1 VEDFSPDFMGE
12 EESRIGDELSIL
24 VLTAERLRV
33 AVDEAESF
41 KTECGEVGK
50 QVDRLAQMLRTL
62 VRFVSSSSQQV
73 YDRPIRRVIVDVK
86 KNLERGFALVR
97 KCRRHNIIRRVCTI
111 INAAD
116 FRKVINLLESSNGDV
131 KWILSVFDSDGDGS
145 FGGGIVISLPPI
157 ATNDPILPWVW
168 SLVASIQ
175 MGKLVD
181 KIDAANQ
188 LGSLA
193 GDNDRNKKIIVDEGG
208 VSPLLRLLKESSSA
222 EGQIAAATAL
232 GLLAC
237 DEDKVRSIVN
247 ELGVPIIVQVL
258 GDSSVRVQIKV
269 ATLVARMAEHD
280 PVAQDEFARQ
290 SVIKPLV
297 TLLSLDV
304 FVDDI
309 HLSKHNSIHS
319 LVQMNKE
326 VEKDPSSKLYR
337 PLKSSKSN
345 VYRDIGGSGSRTG
358 NFKKERDNENPEVK
372 HELKVNCAEALW
384 MLARGNVANSRR
396 ITETKGLL
404 SLAKIVEKEVGELQ
418 YNCLMTLMEIT
429 AAAESSA
436 DLRRAAFK
444 TNSPAAKAVID
455 QMLWIIKD
463 VDSPILK
470 IPAIQ
475 SIGSLARTF
484 PARETRM
491 IKPLVEKLGSSNQEV
506 AITAVISLQKFV
518 CPENF
523 LCAEHS
529 KNIIEYGAIPLL
541 MKLIRN
547 VEQQMQLQCLAL
559 LCYLSVNASNHQQLE
574 QAKVLTVLEGAER
587 LAGLQNME
595 LRELVSKAIY
605 QLSLYNAGSHS
616 QMLSYVGP

>member
-1 VEDFSPDFMGE
+1 ME
-12 EESRIGDELSIL
+12 EESKIGELISDSI
-24 VLTAERLRV
+24 LTAERLRV
-33 AVDEAESF
+33 TADEAESF
-41 KTECGEVGK
+41 KSECGEVGK
-50 QVDRLAQMLRTL
+50 QVDRLSQMLRAL
-62 VRFVSSSSQQV
+62 VRLVAGSQQV
-73 YDRPIRRVIVDVK
+73 YDRPIRRVVVDVK
-86 KNLERGFALVR
+86 KNLERGFSLVR
-97 KCRRHNIIRRVCTI
+97 KCRRHSIIRRVCTI

-116 FRKVINLLESSNGDV
+116 FRKVVNLLESSNGDV

-168 SLVASIQ
+168 SLIASIQ
-175 MGKLVD
+175 MGKSLD

-208 VSPLLRLLKESSSA
+208 VAPLLKLLKESSSSPEA
-222 EGQIAAATAL
+222 QISAAIAL
-232 GLLAC
+232 GYLAC

-247 ELGVPIIVQVL
+247 ELGVVVIVQVL
-258 GDSSVRVQIKV
+258 SDSPVKVQIKV
-269 ATLVARMAEHD
+269 AALVARMAKHY
-280 PVAQDEFARQ
+280 PIAQEEFARQ

-304 FVDDI
+304 FVDD
-309 HLSKHNSIHS
+309 LESSSSSKRKSIHS
-319 LVQMNKE
+319 LVKDIE
-326 VEKDPSSKLYR
+326 KKDPS
-337 PLKSSKSN
+337 LKTYNPSKSN
-345 VYRDIGGSGSRTG
+345 IGGGSKTG

-372 HELKVNCAEALW
+372 HELKVVCAEALW

-404 SLAKIVEKEVGELQ
+404 SLAKIVEKETGELQ

-429 AAAESSA
+429 AAAESNA

-455 QMLWIIKD
+455 QMLLIIKE
-463 VDSPILK
+463 VDTPPALK

-484 PARETRM
+484 PARETRT
-491 IKPLVEKLGSSNQEV
+491 ILPLVEKLGSNNQDV

-518 CPENF
+518 CPENY
-523 LCAEHS
+523 LCVEHS
-529 KNIIEYGAIPLL
+529 KNIIVYGAIPLL
-541 MKLIRN
+541 MKLIRKS
-547 VEQQMQLQCLAL
+547 EQQVQLQCLVL
-559 LCYLSVNASNHQQLE
+559 LCYLSMNASDHEQLE

-587 LAGLQNME
+587 LASLQNLE

>member
-1 VEDFSPDFMGE
+1 MEDFSPDFMGE

-237 DEDKVRSIVN
+237 DEDK
-247 ELGVPIIVQVL
+247 
-258 GDSSVRVQIKV
+258 
-269 ATLVARMAEHD
+269 
-280 PVAQDEFARQ
+280 
-290 SVIKPLV
+290 
-297 TLLSLDV
+297 
-304 FVDDI
+304 
-309 HLSKHNSIHS
+309 
-319 LVQMNKE
+319 MNKE

>member
-1 VEDFSPDFMGE
+1 MEQ
-12 EESRIGDELSIL
+12 ESRIGDELSSSL
-24 VLTAERLRV
+24 LTAERLRSSV
-33 AVDEAESF
+33 EEAKSF

-50 QVDRLAQMLRTL
+50 QADRLAQMLRTL
-62 VRFVSSSSQQV
+62 VRLVAGSQQQV
-73 YDRPIRRVIVDVK
+73 YDRPIRRVVADVR
-86 KNLERGFALVR
+86 KNLDRALSLVR
-97 KCRRHNIIRRVCTI
+97 KCRRDNVLRRVCTI

-116 FRKVINLLESSNGDV
+116 FRRVVGFLESSNGDV
-131 KWILSVFDSDGDGS
+131 KWLLSVFDGDGGDGG
-145 FGGGIVISLPPI
+145 GGGIVISLPPI

-168 SLVASIQ
+168 SLVASVQ
-175 MGKLVD
+175 MGKVVD
-181 KIDAANQ
+181 RIEAANQ

-208 VSPLLRLLKESSSA
+208 VPPLLKLLKDGSSP
-222 EGQIAAATAL
+222 EGQVSAASVL
-232 GLLAC
+232 KVLSC
-237 DEDKVRSIVN
+237 DEDKVRCIVN
-247 ELGVPIIVQVL
+247 DVGVPVIVQVL
-258 GDSSVRVQIKV
+258 SDSPVRVQIKV

-280 PVAQDEFARQ
+280 PVAQEEFARQ

-304 FVDDI
+304 FVDD
-309 HLSKHNSIHS
+309 LEPSSKQHSSIHS
-319 LVQMNKE
+319 LVQMNK
-326 VEKDPSSKLYR
+326 DPVSKAY
-337 PLKSSKSN
+337 KSFKSN
-345 VYRDIGGSGSRTG
+345 VYSEIGGSGSGSGSGSRIL
-358 NFKKERDNENPEVK
+358 KKERDNESPEVK
-372 HELKVNCAEALW
+372 HELKVSCAEALW

-404 SLAKIVEKEVGELQ
+404 SLAKIVEKEDGELR

-429 AAAESSA
+429 SAAESNA

-455 QMLWIIKD
+455 QMLWIIKEI
-463 VDSPILK
+463 DSPVLK

-491 IKPLVEKLGSSNQEV
+491 IQPLVEKLGSSNQEV
-506 AITAVISLQKFV
+506 AMTAVISLQKFV

-529 KNIIEYGAIPLL
+529 KNIIEYGAVPLL

-547 VEQQMQLQCLAL
+547 FEQQVQLQCLVL
-559 LCYLSVNASNHQQLE
+559 LCYLSMNASNHEQLE

-587 LAGLQNME
+587 LASLQNPE

-616 QMLSYVGP
+616 QMLSYAGP

>member
-1 VEDFSPDFMGE
+1 MEQ
-12 EESRIGDELSIL
+12 ESRIGDELSSSL
-24 VLTAERLRV
+24 LTAERLRSSV
-33 AVDEAESF
+33 EEAKSF

-50 QVDRLAQMLRTL
+50 QADRLAQMLRTL
-62 VRFVSSSSQQV
+62 VRLVAASQQQV
-73 YDRPIRRVIVDVK
+73 YDRPIRRVVADVR
-86 KNLERGFALVR
+86 KNLDRALSLVR
-97 KCRRHNIIRRVCTI
+97 KCRRDNVLRRVCTI

-116 FRKVINLLESSNGDV
+116 FRRVVGFLESSNGDV
-131 KWILSVFDSDGDGS
+131 KWLLSVFDGDGGDGG
-145 FGGGIVISLPPI
+145 GGGIVISLPPI

-168 SLVASIQ
+168 SLVASVQ
-175 MGKLVD
+175 MGKVVD
-181 KIDAANQ
+181 KIEAANQ

-208 VSPLLRLLKESSSA
+208 VPPLLKLLKDGSSP
-222 EGQIAAATAL
+222 EGQVSAASVL
-232 GLLAC
+232 KVLSC
-237 DEDKVRSIVN
+237 DEDKVRCIVN
-247 ELGVPIIVQVL
+247 DVGVPVIVQVL
-258 GDSSVRVQIKV
+258 SDSPVRVQIKV

-280 PVAQDEFARQ
+280 PVAQEEFARQ

-304 FVDDI
+304 FVDD
-309 HLSKHNSIHS
+309 LEPSSKQHSSIHS
-319 LVQMNKE
+319 LVQMNK
-326 VEKDPSSKLYR
+326 DPVSKAY
-337 PLKSSKSN
+337 KSFKSN
-345 VYRDIGGSGSRTG
+345 VYSEIGGSGSGSGSRIL
-358 NFKKERDNENPEVK
+358 KKERDNESPEVK
-372 HELKVNCAEALW
+372 HELKVSCAEALW

-404 SLAKIVEKEVGELQ
+404 SLAKIVEKEDGELR

-429 AAAESSA
+429 SAAESNA

-455 QMLWIIKD
+455 QLLWIIKEI
-463 VDSPILK
+463 DSPVLK

-491 IKPLVEKLGSSNQEV
+491 IQPLVEKLGSSNQEV
-506 AITAVISLQKFV
+506 AVTAVISLQKFV

-529 KNIIEYGAIPLL
+529 KNIIEYGAVPLL

-547 VEQQMQLQCLAL
+547 FEQQVQLQCLVL
-559 LCYLSVNASNHQQLE
+559 LCYLSMNASNHEQLE

-587 LAGLQNME
+587 LASLQNPE

-616 QMLSYVGP
+616 QMLSYAGP

>member
-1 VEDFSPDFMGE
+1 ME
-12 EESRIGDELSIL
+12 EESRIGDELSNSLI
-24 VLTAERLRV
+24 TAERLRV
-33 AVDEAESF
+33 SVDEAKSF

-62 VRFVSSSSQQV
+62 VRLVAGSQQV
-73 YDRPIRRVIVDVK
+73 YDRPIRRVVVDVR
-86 KNLERGFALVR
+86 KNLDRALALVR
-97 KCRRHNIIRRVCTI
+97 KCRRGNILRRVCTI

-116 FRKVINLLESSNGDV
+116 FRKVINFLESSNGDV
-131 KWILSVFDSDGDGS
+131 KWLLSVFDGDGD
-145 FGGGIVISLPPI
+145 GGGIVISLPPI
-157 ATNDPILPWVW
+157 AANDPILPWVW
-168 SLVASIQ
+168 SFVASVQ

-208 VSPLLRLLKESSSA
+208 VPPLLKLLKDGSSPEAQVS
-222 EGQIAAATAL
+222 AATVL
-232 GLLAC
+232 KLLAC
-237 DEDKVRSIVN
+237 DEDKVRGIVN
-247 ELGVPIIVQVL
+247 DLGVPVIVQVL
-258 GDSSVRVQIKV
+258 GDSPVRVQTKV

-280 PVAQDEFARQ
+280 SIAQEEFARQ

-304 FVDDI
+304 FFDD
-309 HLSKHNSIHS
+309 LEPSKHNSIES
-319 LVQMNKE
+319 LVQMNK
-326 VEKDPSSKLYR
+326 DPALKVYK
-337 PLKSSKSN
+337 PYKSSKSN
-345 VYRDIGGSGSRTG
+345 VYSDIGSGSGSRTG
-358 NFKKERDNENPEVK
+358 TLKKERDNESPEVK

-429 AAAESSA
+429 SAAESNA

-455 QMLWIIKD
+455 QMLWIIKEID
-463 VDSPILK
+463 NPVLK

-491 IKPLVEKLGSSNQEV
+491 IQPLVEKLGSSNQEV

-529 KNIIEYGAIPLL
+529 KNIIEYGAVTLL
-541 MKLIRN
+541 MKMIRN
-547 VEQQMQLQCLAL
+547 FEQQVQLQCLVL
-559 LCYLSVNASNHQQLE
+559 LCYLSMKASNHEQLE

-587 LAGLQNME
+587 LASLQNPE
-595 LRELVSKAIY
+595 LRELVSKAVY

-616 QMLSYVGP
+616 QMLLYEGP

>member
-1 VEDFSPDFMGE
+1 ME
-12 EESRIGDELSIL
+12 EESRIGDELSNS

-50 QVDRLAQMLRTL
+50 QVDRLAQILRTL
-62 VRFVSSSSQQV
+62 VRLVAGSQQV

-86 KNLERGFALVR
+86 KNLERAFALVR
-97 KCRRHNIIRRVCTI
+97 KCRKHNIIRRVCTI

-175 MGKLVD
+175 MGKLPD

-208 VSPLLRLLKESSSA
+208 VSPLLKLLKESSSSEA
-222 EGQIAAATAL
+222 QISAATAL
-232 GLLAC
+232 VYLAC
-237 DEDKVRSIVN
+237 EEDKVRSIVN

-258 GDSSVRVQIKV
+258 ADSPIRVQIKV

-280 PVAQDEFARQ
+280 PIAQDEFARQ

-326 VEKDPSSKLYR
+326 IEKDPSLKIYR
-337 PLKSSKSN
+337 PYKSSKSN
-345 VYRDIGGSGSRTG
+345 VYRDIGGSGGSRIG

-429 AAAESSA
+429 SAAESNA

-455 QMLWIIKD
+455 QMLWIIKQ
-463 VDSPILK
+463 VDSPVLK

-491 IKPLVEKLGSSNQEV
+491 IEPLVEKLGSSNQDV
-506 AITAVISLQKFV
+506 AIAAVISLQKFV
-518 CPENF
+518 CPDNF

-547 VEQQMQLQCLAL
+547 FEQQVQLQCLVL
-559 LCYLSVNASNHQQLE
+559 LCYLSMNAGNHEQLE

-587 LAGLQNME
+587 LASLQNLE

>member
-1 VEDFSPDFMGE
+1 ME
-12 EESRIGDELSIL
+12 EESRIGDELSIS
-24 VLTAERLRV
+24 VLTAERLRG

-62 VRFVSSSSQQV
+62 VRLVTGSQQV

-86 KNLERGFALVR
+86 KNLERAYALVR
-97 KCRRHNIIRRVCTI
+97 KCRRLNVIRRVCTI

-116 FRKVINLLESSNGDV
+116 FRKVVNLLESSNGDV

-157 ATNDPILPWVW
+157 ATNDPIFPWVW

-175 MGKLVD
+175 MGKLPD

-208 VSPLLRLLKESSSA
+208 VPPLLRLLKESSSA
-222 EGQIAAATAL
+222 EAQISAATAL
-232 GLLAC
+232 GFLAC

-258 GDSSVRVQIKV
+258 GDSPVRVQIKV

-280 PVAQDEFARQ
+280 PIAQDEFARQ

-304 FVDDI
+304 FVDDLQVP
-309 HLSKHNSIHS
+309 LSKHNSIHS
-319 LVQMNKE
+319 LVQMNKDI
-326 VEKDPSSKLYR
+326 EKDASLKIYR
-337 PLKSSKSN
+337 PYKSSKSN
-345 VYRDIGGSGSRTG
+345 VYRDIGVSGSRTTG

-429 AAAESSA
+429 AAAESNA

-455 QMLWIIKD
+455 QMLWIIKE

-491 IKPLVEKLGSSNQEV
+491 IEPLVEKLGSSDQEV

-529 KNIIEYGAIPLL
+529 KNIIEYGSIPLL

-547 VEQQMQLQCLAL
+547 FEQQVQLQCLVL
-559 LCYLSVNASNHQQLE
+559 LCYLSMNASNHEQLE

-587 LAGLQNME
+587 LASLQNPE

-616 QMLSYVGP
+616 QMLSFVGP

>member
-1 VEDFSPDFMGE
+1 ME
-12 EESRIGDELSIL
+12 EESRIGDELSSS

-62 VRFVSSSSQQV
+62 VRLVAGSQQV

-97 KCRRHNIIRRVCTI
+97 KCRKHNIIRRVCTI

-175 MGKLVD
+175 MGKLPD

-208 VSPLLRLLKESSSA
+208 VSPLLKLLKESSSSEA
-222 EGQIAAATAL
+222 QISAATAL
-232 GLLAC
+232 VYLSC

-258 GDSSVRVQIKV
+258 ADSPVRVQIKV

-280 PVAQDEFARQ
+280 PIAQDEFARQ

-326 VEKDPSSKLYR
+326 IEKDPSLKLHR
-337 PLKSSKSN
+337 PFKSSKSN
-345 VYRDIGGSGSRTG
+345 VYSDISGSSRIG

-372 HELKVNCAEALW
+372 HELKVNCGEALW

-404 SLAKIVEKEVGELQ
+404 SLAKIVEKEAGELQ

-429 AAAESSA
+429 SAAESNA

-455 QMLWIIKD
+455 QMLWIIKE
-463 VDSPILK
+463 VDSNVLK

-491 IKPLVEKLGSSNQEV
+491 IEPLVEKLGSGNQDV
-506 AITAVISLQKFV
+506 AIAAVISLQKFV
-518 CPENF
+518 CPDNF
-523 LCAEHS
+523 LCKEHS
-529 KNIIEYGAIPLL
+529 KNIIEYGAVPLL

-547 VEQQMQLQCLAL
+547 FEQQVQLQCLVL
-559 LCYLSVNASNHQQLE
+559 LCYLSMNASNHEQLE

-587 LAGLQNME
+587 LASLQNLE

>member
-1 VEDFSPDFMGE
+1 MEQ
-12 EESRIGDELSIL
+12 ESRIGDELSSSL
-24 VLTAERLRV
+24 LTAERLRSSV
-33 AVDEAESF
+33 EEAKSF

-50 QVDRLAQMLRTL
+50 QADRLAQMLRTL
-62 VRFVSSSSQQV
+62 VRLVAGSQQQV
-73 YDRPIRRVIVDVK
+73 YDRPIRRVVADVR
-86 KNLERGFALVR
+86 KNLDRALSLVR
-97 KCRRHNIIRRVCTI
+97 KCRRDNVLRRVCTI

-116 FRKVINLLESSNGDV
+116 FRRVVGFLESSNGDV
-131 KWILSVFDSDGDGS
+131 KWLLSVFDGEGGDGV
-145 FGGGIVISLPPI
+145 GGGIVISLPPI

-168 SLVASIQ
+168 SLVASVQ
-175 MGKLVD
+175 MGKVVD
-181 KIDAANQ
+181 KIEAANQ

-208 VSPLLRLLKESSSA
+208 VPPLLKLLKDGSSP
-222 EGQIAAATAL
+222 EGQVSAASVL
-232 GLLAC
+232 KVLSC
-237 DEDKVRSIVN
+237 DEDKVRCIVN
-247 ELGVPIIVQVL
+247 DVGVPVIVQVL
-258 GDSSVRVQIKV
+258 SDSPVRVQIKV

-280 PVAQDEFARQ
+280 PVAQEEFARQ

-304 FVDDI
+304 FVDD
-309 HLSKHNSIHS
+309 LEPSSKQHSSIHS
-319 LVQMNKE
+319 LVQMNK
-326 VEKDPSSKLYR
+326 DPVSKAY
-337 PLKSSKSN
+337 KSFKSN
-345 VYRDIGGSGSRTG
+345 VYSEIGGSGSGSGSGSRVL
-358 NFKKERDNENPEVK
+358 KKERDNESPEVK
-372 HELKVNCAEALW
+372 HELKVSCAEALW

-404 SLAKIVEKEVGELQ
+404 SLAKIVEKEDGELR

-429 AAAESSA
+429 SAAESNA

-455 QMLWIIKD
+455 QMLWIIKEI
-463 VDSPILK
+463 DSPVLK

-491 IKPLVEKLGSSNQEV
+491 IQPLVEKLGSSNQEV
-506 AITAVISLQKFV
+506 AVTAVISLQKFV

-529 KNIIEYGAIPLL
+529 KNIIEYGAVPLL

-547 VEQQMQLQCLAL
+547 FEQQVQLQCLVL
-559 LCYLSVNASNHQQLE
+559 LCYLSMNASNHEQLE

-587 LAGLQNME
+587 LASLQNPE

-616 QMLSYVGP
+616 QMLSYAGP

>member
-1 VEDFSPDFMGE
+1 MGE

-237 DEDKVRSIVN
+237 DEDK
-247 ELGVPIIVQVL
+247 
-258 GDSSVRVQIKV
+258 
-269 ATLVARMAEHD
+269 
-280 PVAQDEFARQ
+280 
-290 SVIKPLV
+290 
-297 TLLSLDV
+297 
-304 FVDDI
+304 
-309 HLSKHNSIHS
+309 
-319 LVQMNKE
+319 MNKE

>member
-1 VEDFSPDFMGE
+1 ME
-12 EESRIGDELSIL
+12 EESRIGDELSSLI
-24 VLTAERLRV
+24 VTAERLRV

-62 VRFVSSSSQQV
+62 VRFVSGSPQPV

-97 KCRRHNIIRRVCTI
+97 KCRRHNLIRRVCTI
-111 INAAD
+111 INAGD
-116 FRKVINLLESSNGDV
+116 FRKVVNLLESSNGDV

-145 FGGGIVISLPPI
+145 FGGGGIVISLPPI

-168 SLVASIQ
+168 SLAASVQ

-208 VSPLLRLLKESSSA
+208 VAPLLRLLKESSSA

-237 DEDKVRSIVN
+237 DGDK
-247 ELGVPIIVQVL
+247 
-258 GDSSVRVQIKV
+258 
-269 ATLVARMAEHD
+269 
-280 PVAQDEFARQ
+280 
-290 SVIKPLV
+290 
-297 TLLSLDV
+297 
-304 FVDDI
+304 
-309 HLSKHNSIHS
+309 
-319 LVQMNKE
+319 MNKDIE
-326 VEKDPSSKLYR
+326 RDPSLKVYK
-337 PLKSSKSN
+337 PFKSSKSN

-358 NFKKERDNENPEVK
+358 NIKKDRDNENPEVK
-372 HELKVNCAEALW
+372 LELKVNCAEALW

-404 SLAKIVEKEVGELQ
+404 SLAKIVENEVGELQ

-429 AAAESSA
+429 AAAESNA

-455 QMLWIIKD
+455 QMLWLIKD

-491 IKPLVEKLGSSNQEV
+491 IEPLVEKLGSSNKEV

-523 LCAEHS
+523 LCSQHS

-547 VEQQMQLQCLAL
+547 FEQQMQLQCLAL
-559 LCYLSVNASNHQQLE
+559 LCYLSINASNHGQLE

-616 QMLSYVGP
+616 QMLSYGGP

>member
-1 VEDFSPDFMGE
+1 ME
-12 EESRIGDELSIL
+12 EESRIGDELSTSLI
-24 VLTAERLRV
+24 TAERLRV
-33 AVDEAESF
+33 SVDEAKSF

-50 QVDRLAQMLRTL
+50 QADRLAQMLRTL
-62 VRFVSSSSQQV
+62 VRLASSQQQV
-73 YDRPIRRVIVDVK
+73 YDRPIRRVVADVR
-86 KNLERGFALVR
+86 KNLDRALSLVR
-97 KCRRHNIIRRVCTI
+97 KCRRHNILRRVCTI

-116 FRKVINLLESSNGDV
+116 FRKVTNLLESSNGDV
-131 KWILSVFDSDGDGS
+131 KWLLSVFDGDGDG
-145 FGGGIVISLPPI
+145 GGIAISLPPI

-168 SLVASIQ
+168 SLVASVQ

-208 VSPLLRLLKESSSA
+208 VPPLLKLLKDGSSP
-222 EGQIAAATAL
+222 EGQVSAANVLT
-232 GLLAC
+232 LLAC
-237 DEDKVRSIVN
+237 DEDKVRCIFN
-247 ELGVPIIVQVL
+247 ELGVPVIVQVL
-258 GDSSVRVQIKV
+258 GDSLVRVQSKV

-280 PVAQDEFARQ
+280 PIAQEEFARQ

-297 TLLSLDV
+297 TLLSLD
-304 FVDDI
+304 DD
-309 HLSKHNSIHS
+309 LEPSKHSSIHS
-319 LVQMNKE
+319 LVK
-326 VEKDPSSKLYR
+326 VYKPY
-337 PLKSSKSN
+337 KSSKSN
-345 VYRDIGGSGSRTG
+345 AYSEIGDGSSGTRVL
-358 NFKKERDNENPEVK
+358 KKERDNESPEVK

-404 SLAKIVEKEVGELQ
+404 SLAKIVEKEEGELR

-429 AAAESSA
+429 SAAESNA

-455 QMLWIIKD
+455 QMLWIIKEM
-463 VDSPILK
+463 DSPALK

-475 SIGSLARTF
+475 CIGSLARTF

-491 IKPLVEKLGSSNQEV
+491 IQPLVEKLGSGNQEV

-529 KNIIEYGAIPLL
+529 KNIIEFGAVPLL

-547 VEQQMQLQCLAL
+547 FEQQVQLQCLVL
-559 LCYLSVNASNHQQLE
+559 LCYLSMNASNHEQLE

-587 LAGLQNME
+587 LASLQNPE
-595 LRELVSKAIY
+595 LRELVSKAVY

-616 QMLSYVGP
+616 QMLSYAGP

>member
-1 VEDFSPDFMGE
+1 MEQ
-12 EESRIGDELSIL
+12 ESRIGDELSSSL
-24 VLTAERLRV
+24 LTAERLRSSV
-33 AVDEAESF
+33 EEAKSF

-50 QVDRLAQMLRTL
+50 QADRLAQMLRTL
-62 VRFVSSSSQQV
+62 VRLVAASQQQV
-73 YDRPIRRVIVDVK
+73 YDRPIRRVVADVR
-86 KNLERGFALVR
+86 KNLDRALSLVR
-97 KCRRHNIIRRVCTI
+97 KCRRDNVLRRVCTI

-116 FRKVINLLESSNGDV
+116 FRRVVGFLESSNGDV
-131 KWILSVFDSDGDGS
+131 KWLLSVFDGDGGDGG
-145 FGGGIVISLPPI
+145 GGGIVISLPPI

-168 SLVASIQ
+168 SLVASVQ
-175 MGKLVD
+175 MGKVVD
-181 KIDAANQ
+181 RIEAANQ

-208 VSPLLRLLKESSSA
+208 VPPLLKLLKDGSSP
-222 EGQIAAATAL
+222 EGQVSAASVL
-232 GLLAC
+232 KVLSC
-237 DEDKVRSIVN
+237 DEDKVRCIVN
-247 ELGVPIIVQVL
+247 DVGVPVIVQVL
-258 GDSSVRVQIKV
+258 SDSPVRVQIKV

-280 PVAQDEFARQ
+280 PVAQEEFARQ

-304 FVDDI
+304 FVDD
-309 HLSKHNSIHS
+309 LEPSSKQHSSIHS
-319 LVQMNKE
+319 LVQMNK
-326 VEKDPSSKLYR
+326 DPVSKAY
-337 PLKSSKSN
+337 KSFKSN
-345 VYRDIGGSGSRTG
+345 VYSEIGGSGSGSGSRIL
-358 NFKKERDNENPEVK
+358 KKERDNESPEVK
-372 HELKVNCAEALW
+372 HELKVSCAEALW

-404 SLAKIVEKEVGELQ
+404 SLAKIVEKEDGELR

-429 AAAESSA
+429 SAAESNA

-455 QMLWIIKD
+455 QLLWIIKEI
-463 VDSPILK
+463 DSPVLK

-491 IKPLVEKLGSSNQEV
+491 IQPLVEKLGSSNQEV
-506 AITAVISLQKFV
+506 AVTAVISLQKFV

-529 KNIIEYGAIPLL
+529 KNIIEYGAVPLL

-547 VEQQMQLQCLAL
+547 FEQQVQLQCLVL
-559 LCYLSVNASNHQQLE
+559 LCYLSMNASNHEQLE

-587 LAGLQNME
+587 LASLQNPE

-616 QMLSYVGP
+616 QMLSYAGP

>member
-1 VEDFSPDFMGE
+1 
-12 EESRIGDELSIL
+12 
-24 VLTAERLRV
+24 
-33 AVDEAESF
+33 
-41 KTECGEVGK
+41 
-50 QVDRLAQMLRTL
+50 
-62 VRFVSSSSQQV
+62 
-73 YDRPIRRVIVDVK
+73 
-86 KNLERGFALVR
+86 
-97 KCRRHNIIRRVCTI
+97 
-111 INAAD
+111 
-116 FRKVINLLESSNGDV
+116 
-131 KWILSVFDSDGDGS
+131 
-145 FGGGIVISLPPI
+145 
-157 ATNDPILPWVW
+157 
-168 SLVASIQ
+168 

-181 KIDAANQ
+181 KIEAANQ

-208 VSPLLRLLKESSSA
+208 VSPLLKLLKESSSTEA
-222 EGQIAAATAL
+222 QIAAATAL
-232 GLLAC
+232 GFLAC

-247 ELGVPIIVQVL
+247 QLGVPIIVQVL
-258 GDSSVRVQIKV
+258 GDSPVRVQIKV
-269 ATLVARMAEHD
+269 ATLVARMAEFD

-304 FVDDI
+304 FVDDLQ
-309 HLSKHNSIHS
+309 LSKHNSIHS
-319 LVQMNKE
+319 LVQMNKGI
-326 VEKDPSSKLYR
+326 EKDPSVKIYR
-337 PLKSSKSN
+337 PYKSSKSN

-358 NFKKERDNENPEVK
+358 NVKKERDNENPEVK

-455 QMLWIIKD
+455 QLLLIIKE

-491 IKPLVEKLGSSNQEV
+491 IEPLVKKLGSSNQEV

-523 LCAEHS
+523 LCQEHS
-529 KNIIEYGAIPLL
+529 KNIIEYGAIQLL

-547 VEQQMQLQCLAL
+547 FEQQVQLQCLVL
-559 LCYLSVNASNHQQLE
+559 LCYLSMNASNHEQLE

-587 LAGLQNME
+587 LASLQNPE

-616 QMLSYVGP
+616 QRLSYVGP

>member
-1 VEDFSPDFMGE
+1 ME
-12 EESRIGDELSIL
+12 EESRIEDELSSSLI
-24 VLTAERLRV
+24 TAERLRV
-33 AVDEAESF
+33 SVDEAKSF

-62 VRFVSSSSQQV
+62 VRLVAGSQQV
-73 YDRPIRRVIVDVK
+73 YDRPIRRVVVDVR
-86 KNLERGFALVR
+86 KNLDRALALVR
-97 KCRRHNIIRRVCTI
+97 KCRRDNILRRVCTI

-116 FRKVINLLESSNGDV
+116 FRKVVNFLESSNGDV
-131 KWILSVFDSDGDGS
+131 KWLLSVFDGDVDG
-145 FGGGIVISLPPI
+145 GGGIVISLPPI
-157 ATNDPILPWVW
+157 ETNNPILPWVW
-168 SLVASIQ
+168 SLVAAVQ

-208 VSPLLRLLKESSSA
+208 VPPLLKLLKDGSSP
-222 EGQIAAATAL
+222 EGQISAATVL
-232 GLLAC
+232 ELLAC
-237 DEDKVRSIVN
+237 DEDKVRCIVN
-247 ELGVPIIVQVL
+247 ELGVPVIVQVL
-258 GDSSVRVQIKV
+258 GDSPVRVQIKV

-280 PVAQDEFARQ
+280 SIAQEEFARQ

-304 FVDDI
+304 FVDD
-309 HLSKHNSIHS
+309 LEPSKHNSIHS
-319 LVQMNKE
+319 LVQMNK
-326 VEKDPSSKLYR
+326 DPALKVYK
-337 PLKSSKSN
+337 PYKSSKSN
-345 VYRDIGGSGSRTG
+345 VYSEIGGGSGSRTG
-358 NFKKERDNENPEVK
+358 TLKKERDNESPEVK

-404 SLAKIVEKEVGELQ
+404 SLAKIVEKEDRELQ

-429 AAAESSA
+429 SAAESNA

-455 QMLWIIKD
+455 QMLWIIKETD
-463 VDSPILK
+463 NPVLK

-491 IKPLVEKLGSSNQEV
+491 IQPLVEKLGSSNQEV

-529 KNIIEYGAIPLL
+529 KNIIEYGAVPLL
-541 MKLIRN
+541 MKMIRN
-547 VEQQMQLQCLAL
+547 FEQQVQLQCLVL
-559 LCYLSVNASNHQQLE
+559 LCYLSMNASNHEQLE

-587 LAGLQNME
+587 LASLQNPE
-595 LRELVSKAIY
+595 LRELVSKAVY

-616 QMLSYVGP
+616 QMLAYTGP

>member
-1 VEDFSPDFMGE
+1 MEQ
-12 EESRIGDELSIL
+12 ESRIGDELSSSL
-24 VLTAERLRV
+24 LTAERLRSSV
-33 AVDEAESF
+33 EEAKSF

-50 QVDRLAQMLRTL
+50 QADRLAQMLRTL
-62 VRFVSSSSQQV
+62 VRLVAASQQQV
-73 YDRPIRRVIVDVK
+73 YDRPIRRVVADVR
-86 KNLERGFALVR
+86 KNLDRALSLVR
-97 KCRRHNIIRRVCTI
+97 KCRRDNVLRRVCTI

-116 FRKVINLLESSNGDV
+116 FRRVVSFLESSNGDV
-131 KWILSVFDSDGDGS
+131 KWLLSVFDGDG
-145 FGGGIVISLPPI
+145 GGEIVISLPPI

-168 SLVASIQ
+168 SLVASVQ
-175 MGKLVD
+175 MGKVVD
-181 KIDAANQ
+181 KIEAANQ

-208 VSPLLRLLKESSSA
+208 VPPLLKLLKDGSSP
-222 EGQIAAATAL
+222 EGQVSAASVLKTL
-232 GLLAC
+232 SC
-237 DEDKVRSIVN
+237 DEDKVRCIVN
-247 ELGVPIIVQVL
+247 DVGVPVIVQVL
-258 GDSSVRVQIKV
+258 SDSPVRVQIIV

-280 PVAQDEFARQ
+280 PIAQEEFARQ

-304 FVDDI
+304 FVDD
-309 HLSKHNSIHS
+309 LEPSSKQHSSIHS
-319 LVQMNKE
+319 LVQMNK
-326 VEKDPSSKLYR
+326 DPVSKAYR
-337 PLKSSKSN
+337 SSKSN
-345 VYRDIGGSGSRTG
+345 VYSEFGGSGSGSRIL
-358 NFKKERDNENPEVK
+358 KKERDNESPEVK

-404 SLAKIVEKEVGELQ
+404 SLAKIVEKEDGELR

-429 AAAESSA
+429 SAAESNA
-436 DLRRAAFK
+436 DLRRATFK

-455 QMLWIIKD
+455 QMLWIIKEI
-463 VDSPILK
+463 DSPGLK

-491 IKPLVEKLGSSNQEV
+491 IQPLVEKLGSSNQEV
-506 AITAVISLQKFV
+506 AVTAVISLQKFV

-523 LCAEHS
+523 LCVEHS
-529 KNIIEYGAIPLL
+529 KNIIEFGAVPLL

-547 VEQQMQLQCLAL
+547 FEQQVQLQCLVL
-559 LCYLSVNASNHQQLE
+559 LCYLSMNASNHEQLE

-587 LAGLQNME
+587 LASLQNPE

-616 QMLSYVGP
+616 QMLSYAGP

>member
-1 VEDFSPDFMGE
+1 ME
-12 EESRIGDELSIL
+12 EESRIGDELSHSLI
-24 VLTAERLRV
+24 TAERLRV
-33 AVDEAESF
+33 SVDEAKSF

-50 QVDRLAQMLRTL
+50 QADRLAQMLRTIVRL
-62 VRFVSSSSQQV
+62 VSSSQQV
-73 YDRPIRRVIVDVK
+73 YERPIRRVIVDVR
-86 KNLERGFALVR
+86 KNLDRALSLVR
-97 KCRRHNIIRRVCTI
+97 KCRRHNLLRRVCTI

-116 FRKVINLLESSNGDV
+116 FRKVLTFLESSNGDV
-131 KWILSVFDSDGDGS
+131 KWLLSVFDGGDGD
-145 FGGGIVISLPPI
+145 GGGIVISLPPI

-168 SLVASIQ
+168 SLVGAVQ
-175 MGKLVD
+175 MGKVVD

-208 VSPLLRLLKESSSA
+208 VAPLLRLLKDGGSST
-222 EGQIAAATAL
+222 EGQVSAATVL
-232 GLLAC
+232 TFLAC
-237 DEDKVRSIVN
+237 DEDKVRCIVN
-247 ELGVPIIVQVL
+247 ELGVAVIVQVL
-258 GDSSVRVQIKV
+258 GDSPVRVQIKV
-269 ATLVARMAEHD
+269 ATLVARMAEFD
-280 PVAQDEFARQ
+280 AVAQEEFARQ

-304 FVDDI
+304 FVDD
-309 HLSKHNSIHS
+309 LEPSGGNKHSSIHS
-319 LVQMNKE
+319 LVQMNRE
-326 VEKDPSSKLYR
+326 VYKPY
-337 PLKSSKSN
+337 KSLKSN
-345 VYRDIGGSGSRTG
+345 VYSEIGGGSGSGSSRTG
-358 NFKKERDNENPEVK
+358 NLKKERDNESPEVK

-404 SLAKIVEKEVGELQ
+404 TLAKIVEKEVGELQ

-429 AAAESSA
+429 SAAESNA

-455 QMLWIIKD
+455 QMLWIIKEI
-463 VDSPILK
+463 DSPVLK

-491 IKPLVEKLGSSNQEV
+491 IQPLVEKLGSSNQEV

-529 KNIIEYGAIPLL
+529 KNIIEYGAVPLL
-541 MKLIRN
+541 MKMIRN
-547 VEQQMQLQCLAL
+547 FEQQVQLQCLVL
-559 LCYLSVNASNHQQLE
+559 LCYLSMNASNHEQLE

-587 LAGLQNME
+587 LASLQNPE

-616 QMLSYVGP
+616 QMLSYAGP

>member
-1 VEDFSPDFMGE
+1 MEQ
-12 EESRIGDELSIL
+12 ESRIGDELSSSL
-24 VLTAERLRV
+24 LTAERLRSSV
-33 AVDEAESF
+33 EEAKSF

-50 QVDRLAQMLRTL
+50 QADRLAQMLRTL
-62 VRFVSSSSQQV
+62 VRLVAGSQQQV
-73 YDRPIRRVIVDVK
+73 YDRPIRRVVADVR
-86 KNLERGFALVR
+86 KNLDRALSLVR
-97 KCRRHNIIRRVCTI
+97 KCRRDNVLRRVCTI

-116 FRKVINLLESSNGDV
+116 FRRVVGFLESSNGDV
-131 KWILSVFDSDGDGS
+131 KWLLSVFDGDGGDGGG
-145 FGGGIVISLPPI
+145 GGGIVISLPPI

-168 SLVASIQ
+168 SLVASVQ
-175 MGKLVD
+175 MGKVVD
-181 KIDAANQ
+181 KIEAANQ

-208 VSPLLRLLKESSSA
+208 VPPLLKLLKDGSSP
-222 EGQIAAATAL
+222 EGQVSAASVL
-232 GLLAC
+232 KVLSC
-237 DEDKVRSIVN
+237 DEDKVRCIVN
-247 ELGVPIIVQVL
+247 DVGVPVIVQVL
-258 GDSSVRVQIKV
+258 SDSPVRVQIKV

-280 PVAQDEFARQ
+280 PVAQEEFARQ

-304 FVDDI
+304 FVDD
-309 HLSKHNSIHS
+309 LEPSSKQHSSIHS
-319 LVQMNKE
+319 LVQMNK
-326 VEKDPSSKLYR
+326 DPVSKAY
-337 PLKSSKSN
+337 KSFKSN
-345 VYRDIGGSGSRTG
+345 VYSEIGGSGSGSGSRIL
-358 NFKKERDNENPEVK
+358 KKERDNESPEVK

-404 SLAKIVEKEVGELQ
+404 SLAKIVEKEDGELR

-429 AAAESSA
+429 SAAESNA

-455 QMLWIIKD
+455 QMLWIIKEI
-463 VDSPILK
+463 DSPVLK

-491 IKPLVEKLGSSNQEV
+491 IQPLVEKLGSSNQEV
-506 AITAVISLQKFV
+506 AMTAVISLQKFV

-529 KNIIEYGAIPLL
+529 KNIIEYGAVPLL

-547 VEQQMQLQCLAL
+547 FEQQVQLQCLVL
-559 LCYLSVNASNHQQLE
+559 LCYLSMNASNHEQLE

-587 LAGLQNME
+587 LASLQNPE

-616 QMLSYVGP
+616 QMLSYAGP

>member
-1 VEDFSPDFMGE
+1 
-12 EESRIGDELSIL
+12 
-24 VLTAERLRV
+24 
-33 AVDEAESF
+33 
-41 KTECGEVGK
+41 
-50 QVDRLAQMLRTL
+50 MLRTL

-97 KCRRHNIIRRVCTI
+97 KCRRHNIIRRVCII

-237 DEDKVRSIVN
+237 DEDKV
-247 ELGVPIIVQVL
+247 L

-290 SVIKPLV
+290 CVIKPLV

-326 VEKDPSSKLYR
+326 
-337 PLKSSKSN
+337 
-345 VYRDIGGSGSRTG
+345 G
-358 NFKKERDNENPEVK
+358 
-372 HELKVNCAEALW
+372 
-384 MLARGNVANSRR
+384 
-396 ITETKGLL
+396 
-404 SLAKIVEKEVGELQ
+404 
-418 YNCLMTLMEIT
+418 
-429 AAAESSA
+429 
-436 DLRRAAFK
+436 
-444 TNSPAAKAVID
+444 
-455 QMLWIIKD
+455 
-463 VDSPILK
+463 
-470 IPAIQ
+470 
-475 SIGSLARTF
+475 
-484 PARETRM
+484 
-491 IKPLVEKLGSSNQEV
+491 
-506 AITAVISLQKFV
+506 
-518 CPENF
+518 
-523 LCAEHS
+523 
-529 KNIIEYGAIPLL
+529 
-541 MKLIRN
+541 
-547 VEQQMQLQCLAL
+547 
-559 LCYLSVNASNHQQLE
+559 
-574 QAKVLTVLEGAER
+574 
-587 LAGLQNME
+587 
-595 LRELVSKAIY
+595 
-605 QLSLYNAGSHS
+605 
-616 QMLSYVGP
+616 

>member
-1 VEDFSPDFMGE
+1 MGE

-237 DEDKVRSIVN
+237 DEDKV
-247 ELGVPIIVQVL
+247 L

-290 SVIKPLV
+290 S
-297 TLLSLDV
+297 
-304 FVDDI
+304 
-309 HLSKHNSIHS
+309 
-319 LVQMNKE
+319 MNKE

>member
-1 VEDFSPDFMGE
+1 MEQ
-12 EESRIGDELSIL
+12 ESRIGDELSSSL
-24 VLTAERLRV
+24 LTAERLRSSV
-33 AVDEAESF
+33 EEAKSF

-50 QVDRLAQMLRTL
+50 QADRLAQMLRTL
-62 VRFVSSSSQQV
+62 VRLVAASQQQV
-73 YDRPIRRVIVDVK
+73 YDRPIRRVVADVR
-86 KNLERGFALVR
+86 KNLDRALSLVR
-97 KCRRHNIIRRVCTI
+97 KCRRDNVLRRVCTI

-116 FRKVINLLESSNGDV
+116 FRRVVSFLESSNGDV
-131 KWILSVFDSDGDGS
+131 KWLLSVFDGDG
-145 FGGGIVISLPPI
+145 GGEIVISLPPI

-168 SLVASIQ
+168 SLVASVQ
-175 MGKLVD
+175 MGKVVD
-181 KIDAANQ
+181 KIEAANQ

-208 VSPLLRLLKESSSA
+208 VPPLLKLLKDGSSP
-222 EGQIAAATAL
+222 EGQVSAASVLKTL
-232 GLLAC
+232 SW
-237 DEDKVRSIVN
+237 DEDKVRCIVN
-247 ELGVPIIVQVL
+247 DVGVPVIVQVL
-258 GDSSVRVQIKV
+258 SDSPVRVQIIV

-280 PVAQDEFARQ
+280 PIAQEEFARQ

-304 FVDDI
+304 FVDD
-309 HLSKHNSIHS
+309 LEPSSKQHSSIHS
-319 LVQMNKE
+319 LVQMNK
-326 VEKDPSSKLYR
+326 DPVSKAYR
-337 PLKSSKSN
+337 SSKSN
-345 VYRDIGGSGSRTG
+345 VYSEFGGSGSGSRIL
-358 NFKKERDNENPEVK
+358 KKERDNESPEVK

-404 SLAKIVEKEVGELQ
+404 SLAKIVEKEDGELR

-429 AAAESSA
+429 SAAESNA
-436 DLRRAAFK
+436 DLRRATFK

-455 QMLWIIKD
+455 QMLWIIKEI
-463 VDSPILK
+463 DSPGLK

-491 IKPLVEKLGSSNQEV
+491 IQPLVEKLGSSNQEV
-506 AITAVISLQKFV
+506 AVTAVISLQKFV

-523 LCAEHS
+523 LCVEHS
-529 KNIIEYGAIPLL
+529 KNIIEFGAVPLL

-547 VEQQMQLQCLAL
+547 FEQQVQLQCLVL
-559 LCYLSVNASNHQQLE
+559 LCYLSMNASNHEQLE

-587 LAGLQNME
+587 LASLQNPE

-616 QMLSYVGP
+616 QMLSYAGP